1 MICYAFPQSAGN
13 AVRLGLRPLAGA
25 SKARLL
31 RKTAN
36 TWAGA
41 DDPEAFVVADVPAD
55 AQELAVL
62 DMRDLENGTAYFY
75 KAFYLVGAAW
85 VASASISVTPLCTFE
100 VVGPDVLALLRDRL
114 ADGLSALVARGTL
127 APKEGF
133 IPVLLAPPVA
143 DETPYPVVTLHLDLE
158 ASGERVIG
166 EDLGSVFDDTA
177 DEWYETVG
185 WLARVK
191 VDFVVWSL
199 NGDERAQMRR
209 AVRAV
214 LQANLGILESA
225 GCTQIDLE
233 LRHMDDMETY
243 SAPVFEVVGSLSC
256 VALAAA
262 GLKVSPIRDVAVQLI
277 ES

>member
-13 AVRLGLRPLAGA
+13 AVRLGLRPVTGA

-36 TWAGA
+36 TWAGEDDA
-41 DDPEAFVVADVPAD
+41 DALVVADVPAD
-55 AQELAVL
+55 ARELSVL

-85 VASASISVTPLCTFE
+85 VASAAVSVTPVCTFE
-100 VVGPDVLALLRDRL
+100 MAGPDVLALLRERMS
-114 ADGLSALVARGTL
+114 DGLASLVARGVL
-127 APKEGF
+127 APKEGY
-133 IPVLLAPPVA
+133 IPVLTAPPVA

-166 EDLGSVFDDTA
+166 EDLGSEFDADA
-177 DEWYETVG
+177 DEWDETTG

-209 AVRAV
+209 AVRGV
-214 LQANLGILESA
+214 LQANLGILETA

-233 LRHMDDMETY
+233 MRHVDDMDTY

-256 VALAAA
+256 LALAAV
-262 GLKVSPIRDVAVQLI
+262 GLKVSSIRDVAVQLI

>member
-13 AVRLGLRPLAGA
+13 AVRLGLRPTAGA
-25 SKARLL
+25 SKVRLL
-31 RKTAN
+31 RKAAN
-36 TWAGA
+36 TWAGE
-41 DDPEAFVVADVPAD
+41 DDAGAFVVADVPAD
-55 AQELAVL
+55 ARELAVL

-85 VASASISVTPLCTFE
+85 VASESVSVTPLCTFE

-114 ADGLSALVARGTL
+114 ADGLAALVARGAL

-133 IPVLLAPPVA
+133 IPVLLSPPVA

-166 EDLGSVFDDTA
+166 EDLGSEFDADA
-177 DEWYETVG
+177 DEWDERAG

-209 AVRAV
+209 AVRGV
-214 LQANLGILESA
+214 LQANLGILETA

-233 LRHMDDMETY
+233 MRHVDDMDTY

-256 VALAAA
+256 LALAAV